1 MKFVHRLLLISALL
15 LVSAAGIFAQ
25 EMTKEDWQKQINE
38 YTAKRNDL
46 RSKLSTLQAEVD
58 KLKTEDADKAAAVK
72 KCNEELLAL
81 VGANAAA
88 EQAFAARLD
97 QIDSK
102 LNELSRLSNQDLW
115 ARKGEL
121 DNVQKMIDDARKD
134 KLSTLPKNYDRIR
147 EQQNRLDALR
157 NALASADLTKT
168 YTVGTWA
175 KDRDCLGNIAKKPS
189 IYDNAFLWPKIWQ
202 GNRDQIKNPDVIKPG
217 QKLKVPVKGDLTK
230 EEKAAVRSY
239 WSKKQA
245 AAAPAAKPAAPE
257 KK

>member
-1 MKFVHRLLLISALL
+1 
-15 LVSAAGIFAQ
+15 
-25 EMTKEDWQKQINE
+25 
-38 YTAKRNDL
+38 
-46 RSKLSTLQAEVD
+46 
-58 KLKTEDADKAAAVK
+58 
-72 KCNEELLAL
+72 
-81 VGANAAA
+81 
-88 EQAFAARLD
+88 
-97 QIDSK
+97 
-102 LNELSRLSNQDLW
+102 
-115 ARKGEL
+115 
-121 DNVQKMIDDARKD
+121 MIDDARKD

-175 KDRDCLGNIAKKPS
+175 KDRDCLWNIAKKPS